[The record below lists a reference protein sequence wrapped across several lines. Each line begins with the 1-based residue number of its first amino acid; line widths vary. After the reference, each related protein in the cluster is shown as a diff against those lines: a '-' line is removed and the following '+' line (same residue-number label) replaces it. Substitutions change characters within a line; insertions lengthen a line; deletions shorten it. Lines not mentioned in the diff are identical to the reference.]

1 MQYGNHAIDTVSSSD
16 YCLIQVIYQQAA
28 KKKKKKDMDIID
40 KGYVGKDF

>member
-16 YCLIQVIYQQAA
+16 HCLIQVIYQQAA
-28 KKKKKKDMDIID
+28 KKKKKDMDIID